1 MNRLGVL
8 IAVVA
13 GLVFTSGCQHL
24 TKASHDTVDYA
35 VDKTAEATTA
45 VTDTAGDVIERGVT
59 ILEGDEIGADAVVRD
74 GTDAVSGAIETSRG
88 FISSEVVGGSRGVFS
103 EIEDFFDF
111 QEYRYSYLNSVLIAR
126 PLNKQ
131 SHPDHKTGAGDLE
144 AQMGSIRF
152 GKTLGEADLGTT
164 FKFDLGVG
172 PDFLFPN
179 TGDGVE
185 EDMWGAGIGFDLRAT
200 MTDLPLGGVQPFVGV
215 DLGYMYT
222 HHTWDGS
229 SNHHQGRIT
238 PNLGAMLPLSMLG
251 CEADED
257 GQERGFIYA
266 RYGLMH
272 ISDLG
277 GPSRDGDNDGW
288 NTDEFTIGIQF
299 DF

>member
-111 QEYRYSYLNSVLIAR
+111 QEYRVSQLNNELLSRNINSLR
-126 PLNKQ
+126 PN
-131 SHPDHKTGAGDLE
+131 HKTGSRDLSG
-144 AQMGSIRF
+144 QLYDIRF
-152 GKTLGEADLGTT
+152 GKTLGEADLGTKVRFDAAFGPT
-164 FKFDLGVG
+164 FLYATNGEGVSSDDYG
-172 PDFLFPN
+172 F
-179 TGDGVE
+179 
-185 EDMWGAGIGFDLRAT
+185 GAGLDLRAT
-200 MTDLPLGGVQPFVGV
+200 FTELPLGGIQPFVGV
-215 DLGYMYT
+215 DGGYMYT
-222 HHTWDGS
+222 HHRWDGAS
-229 SNHHQGRIT
+229 KHHTGFIT
-238 PNLGAMLPLSMLG
+238 PNIGAMVPLSLLG
-251 CEADED
+251 CDQDED
-257 GQERGFIYA
+257 GEERGFIYA
-266 RYGLMH
+266 RYGMMH

-277 GPSRDGDNDGW
+277 GPSRFGDNDGW
-288 NTDEFTIGIQF
+288 NTDQFTIGLQF